1 MQFRLRSLGA
11 AFGFS
16 LALGACEDPLRL
28 KAQFR
33 TTTDTLVAYAL
44 TGTPVSHPNAIVT
57 RNAQL
62 VRADGSFLFDLAF
75 ELDAAGRV
83 LLAPVR
89 LVAGTL
95 NESRR
100 VGLLHSDSAF
110 AALLRAPNEGYRYDS
125 LFVAEPGETVVIQAR
140 PVSCIQELSPY
151 IYSKLV
157 VDSVDVA
164 RRSIFFRFT
173 ADPNCGFRSF
183 ADGIPAN

>member
-1 MQFRLRSLGA
+1 MRFRLRALGA
-11 AFGFS
+11 VLGFS
-16 LALGACEDPLRL
+16 LVLGACQDPLRL
-28 KAQFR
+28 EAQFR

-57 RNAQL
+57 RHAQL
-62 VRADGSFLFDLAF
+62 VRADGAFVFDIAF
-75 ELDAAGRV
+75 ELDGAGRV
-83 LLAPVR
+83 VLTPVR

-100 VGLLHSDSAF
+100 VGLQRSDSAF
-110 AALLRAPNEGYRYDS
+110 AALLRAPGEGYRYDS
-125 LFVAEPGETVVIQAR
+125 LFVAPVGETVVIQAR
-140 PVSCIQELSPY
+140 PVSCMQELSPY

-157 VDSVDVA
+157 VDSVDIA
-164 RRSIFFRFT
+164 RRSIFFRFA